1 VISVTELRSAGNLQV
16 GNLETQAMLRCIPA
30 KTREDERLAFPS
42 YFTTFTRTIG
52 DILRSRQCTVTAFD
66 ASPGPLPN
74 NRLTTQPAL
83 GWVGDLR
90 SGGAENARNNA
101 LVGALYVTYFLVV
114 RVDLFPLAGIS

>member
-52 DILRSRQCTVTAFD
+52 DILRSRQRTVTAFD
-66 ASPGPLPN
+66 AS
-74 NRLTTQPAL
+74 RRA
-83 GWVGDLR
+83 
-90 SGGAENARNNA
+90 SA
-101 LVGALYVTYFLVV
+101 
-114 RVDLFPLAGIS
+114 

>member
-1 VISVTELRSAGNLQV
+1 MNAWRSPHMLQLLREQ
-16 GNLETQAMLRCIPA
+16 LETYSDRGSA
-30 KTREDERLAFPS
+30 PS
-42 YFTTFTRTIG
+42 PLLMHR
-52 DILRSRQCTVTAFD
+52 A
-66 ASPGPLPN
+66 GPLPN

-114 RVDLFPLAGIS
+114 RVNLFPLAGIS